1 MKNKFRKLMAVLLSV
16 AALLSCLSGEVMSSA
31 LAASGDG
38 TAVEMRYT
46 LDDVAAGAV
55 SMEEYEAYLEQLYS
69 ANESAAEN
77 TEVLSAFRS
86 LMVSKS
92 SDVTVAVGK
101 ENIYKQGHIGR
112 AREKEGND
120 LGKVIYENADGSFTQ
135 YSFAYPVKVADENG
149 KISDVSLK
157 IVADGTGG
165 YRTEKGNTQVSF
177 PENIAYGISVSGNGG
192 SVRLVPNGIFS
203 AVSQQD
209 EYNVSYVYDDKTTI
223 DYSLTYTGVKENIV
237 VREYTGRTEY
247 EFTLYTGGL
256 ELKNSDGSY
265 YLADENGEKWG
276 SIGDIIIFTADGKNN
291 TVSRMT
297 HETVVPCEQYTITVH
312 VDDQYLR
319 DEKTVYPIRID
330 PMIEISYNTYGAIA
344 FDDATINS
352 DNTMD
357 GTGNILYIGKR
368 NGVKSRIIMRIREG
382 RLGDIP
388 STRHV
393 NAASVYMTNI
403 LIGDDSLDFTPMNV
417 MTYMYSGSEWDDTS
431 TRISSGNFDSYAH
444 YMSARDVD
452 TPYQRYGFDI
462 TNAVKFWMMNEHFTL
477 DQGLLL
483 KAPDTVE
490 NGSEDLYKAFASF
503 DYTMYQPS
511 MWINYSETETY
522 TSAPFGWLDVV
533 DISCASGWVWCF
545 DEPDKNLGVKVY
557 IDNLSDS
564 SVGQICLYSKAD
576 KQRLDV
582 NLKGYFNYKDRNGG
596 GNYGFFV
603 PIDWSQYPPGYYKV
617 VAKAF
622 LDQNNDQRSDNCVEY
637 VITHSPM
644 YFGNYSY
651 QPLDEGEYYINNT
664 EYGKYLRN
672 NGGAPEGRS
681 GLLADLSTTIK
692 WDLINRNGG
701 YLIRSK
707 SDPELYLAVSNDV
720 NNIGV
725 EFVRVSDPS
734 STPDRCIWDMT
745 ISGGCLLRSRFNARY
760 LTGGPYGS
768 LTTREMQG
776 DIYSQA
782 RKAQT
787 WRIVSTSRYGSDQSD
802 CYYKELKKILGT
814 KYYYV
819 NPSKSVKINIT
830 TNPKDGAN
838 LWCDESDFSV
848 YGDSEQYMLCSGFNI
863 TASSQAPYPLKNII
877 TIKHKVTDKV
887 FEVEVFVC
895 GYTLYVNNYYDKGF
909 AAYYEMS
916 DAAAIKV
923 INEITNELAPYF
935 AENLG
940 VQLINSSNTEN
951 MYFKSQLDK
960 WKNQNE
966 TDDVI
971 TFDKDAIVNSVHT
984 EYSNMKNVQ
993 LEFYQGHRSG
1003 SNITDVLWTCHT
1015 IKGESQKY
1023 DNRSVNFGYEQ
1034 QKFTISGKTYKV
1046 ATYRN
1051 IFMLDRPSVYIE
1063 LSKIY
1068 YTNTLRHEL
1077 LHSVGAYDHY
1087 HEMLEN
1093 EDGTEYCKAGDKC
1106 SICYPEENTTKCVM
1120 FSTNCSELCSKCK
1133 NYMSDYLSACASF
1146 YK

>member
-1 MKNKFRKLMAVLLSV
+1 MAVLLSV
-16 AALLSCLSGEVMSSA
+16 AALLSCLSGEMLSSA

-69 ANESAAEN
+69 ADERAAEN

-92 SDVTVAVGK
+92 SDVTAAVGK

-112 AREKEGND
+112 VRKKEGND
-120 LGKVIYENADGSFTQ
+120 LSKVVYENADGSFTQ

-149 KISDVSLK
+149 RISDVSLK
-157 IVADGTGG
+157 IVSDGTGG
-165 YRTEKGNTQVSF
+165 YRTEKGNTKVSF

-209 EYNVSYVYDDKTTI
+209 EYNVSYVYDDKTTL

-357 GTGNILYIGKR
+357 GTGNVLYIGKR
-368 NGVKSRIIMRIREG
+368 SGVKSRVIMRIREG

-403 LIGDDSLDFTPMNV
+403 LIGNDSLDFTPMNV
-417 MTYMYSGSEWDDTS
+417 MTYMYSGSDWDDTS

-622 LDQNNDQRSDNCVEY
+622 LDQNNDQRSDNGVEY

-644 YFGNYSY
+644 YFGNYANL
-651 QPLDEGEYYINNT
+651 PLGEGEYYINNT

-672 NGGAPEGRS
+672 NGDAPEGRS

-692 WDLINRNGG
+692 WDLVNSKGG

-707 SDPELYLAVSNDV
+707 TDPRFYLAA
-720 NNIGV
+720 
-725 EFVRVSDPS
+725 SDDINGTGIELVWLTNS
-734 STPDRCIWDMT
+734 SSPPDRCVWDIT
-745 ISGGCLLRSRFNARY
+745 ISGGCLLKNRYNLRY
-760 LTGGPYGS
+760 LASDQNGT
-768 LTTREMQG
+768 LTTTEKQN
-776 DIYSQA
+776 DLYSQA

-787 WRIVSTSRYGSDQSD
+787 WRIVSTSEYGNTSNYYYREADLLMKIGNSD
-802 CYYKELKKILGT
+802 CKIGGT
-814 KYYYV
+814 TSPLRINYNGTRYLWADTSDFNYSYDSSKLTFDSS
-819 NPSKSVKINIT
+819 NPS
-830 TNPKDGAN
+830 
-838 LWCDESDFSV
+838 FSGSIAGV
-848 YGDSEQYMLCSGFNI
+848 YKVI
-863 TASSQAPYPLKNII
+863 PL
-877 TIKHKVTDKV
+877 HKVTATEHRNFDILV
-887 FEVEVFVC
+887 YIFEFS
-895 GYTLYVNNYYDKGF
+895 VNNYYDKGF
-909 AAYYEMS
+909 SIYYDTYFEQMTEERY
-916 DAAAIKV
+916 ANKLHAITMRSEDIFKNQFYIKLSNN
-923 INEITNELAPYF
+923 INTPY
-935 AENLG
+935 E
-940 VQLINSSNTEN
+940 SR
-951 MYFKSQLDK
+951 LDK
-960 WKNQNE
+960 WKNDNE
-966 TDDVI
+966 KLHNI
-971 TFDKDAIVNSVHT
+971 PFDINAVMNDIHSEYSQRLIVLDNFFSDHPGGTNSVDILW
-984 EYSNMKNVQ
+984 SN
-993 LEFYQGHRSG
+993 
-1003 SNITDVLWTCHT
+1003 HT
-1015 IKGESQKY
+1015 IKGEVENT
-1023 DNRSVNFGYEQ
+1023 DNRSFYYDMLKENVTDPDTGEKYSFHFSN
-1034 QKFTISGKTYKV
+1034 
-1046 ATYRN
+1046 N
-1051 IFMLDRPSVYIE
+1051 IFMINQFDPIKFDKYSVKSEYE
-1063 LSKIY
+1063 K
-1068 YTNTLRHEL
+1068 TLTHEL
-1077 LHSVGAYDHY
+1077 LHAIGAPDHY
-1087 HEMLEN
+1087 HEMVKG
-1093 EDGTEYCKAGDKC
+1093 EDGTEYCRNSEIC
-1106 SICYPEENTTKCVM
+1106 SVCHPENTKECIM
-1120 FSTNCSELCSKCK
+1120 FDQHKSDLCDNCI
-1133 NYMSDYLSACASF
+1133 NYVKRYLSTCADYF
-1146 YK
+1146 N

>member
-16 AALLSCLSGEVMSSA
+16 AALLSCLSGEVLSSA
-31 LAASGDG
+31 LAASGG
-38 TAVEMRYT
+38 GAALEMRYT

-112 AREKEGND
+112 VRKKEGND
-120 LGKVIYENADGSFTQ
+120 LSKVVYENADGSFTQ

-149 KISDVSLK
+149 RISDVSLK
-157 IVADGTGG
+157 IVSDGTGG

-209 EYNVSYVYDDKTTI
+209 EYNVSYVYDDKTTL

-276 SIGDIIIFTADGKNN
+276 SIGNIIIFTADGKNN

-357 GTGNILYIGKR
+357 GTSNILYIGKR
-368 NGVKSRIIMRIREG
+368 DGVKSRVIMRIREG

-403 LIGDDSLDFTPMNV
+403 LIGNDSLDFTPMNV
-417 MTYMYSGSEWDDTS
+417 MTYMYSGSDWDDTS

-444 YMSARDVD
+444 YMSARDID

-622 LDQNNDQRSDNCVEY
+622 LDQNNDQRSDNGVEY

-787 WRIVSTSRYGSDQSD
+787 WRIVSTSEYGNTAD
-802 CYYKELKKILGT
+802 
-814 KYYYV
+814 YYYREV
-819 NPSKSVKINIT
+819 NISVYFKQLEFLLGESSEKISVRHPNVRF
-830 TNPKDGAN
+830 
-838 LWCDESDFSV
+838 LWCDIDDFR
-848 YGDSEQYMLCSGFNI
+848 YLCDDNKLIFNSSTSNFSSSNI
-863 TASSQAPYPLKNII
+863 GLYTVQPVHKASLQNLNVFTVRAYTII
-877 TIKHKVTDKV
+877 K
-887 FEVEVFVC
+887 
-895 GYTLYVNNYYDKGF
+895 VNNYYDKGF
-909 AAYYEMS
+909 YMYYGMTREQAEQFIRERNKRFATRVRNELSIEMDINIEYYESYLDRIVNPTGKENLDSYVVPSKIIADKFQEYIHSIENYSGIGFLWTAYRM
-916 DAAAIKV
+916 
-923 INEITNELAPYF
+923 APYDDSF
-935 AENLG
+935 YDVEVNYNRSFGTITGNEVL
-940 VQLINSSNTEN
+940 LINR
-951 MYFKSQLDK
+951 FDP
-960 WKNQNE
+960 
-966 TDDVI
+966 DDDY
-971 TFDKDAIVNSVHT
+971 TLGYNA
-984 EYSNMKNVQ
+984 
-993 LEFYQGHRSG
+993 LFY
-1003 SNITDVLWTCHT
+1003 
-1015 IKGESQKY
+1015 
-1023 DNRSVNFGYEQ
+1023 
-1034 QKFTISGKTYKV
+1034 
-1046 ATYRN
+1046 
-1051 IFMLDRPSVYIE
+1051 
-1063 LSKIY
+1063 
-1068 YTNTLRHEL
+1068 HEL
-1077 LHSVGAYDHY
+1077 CHRFGTEDHY
-1087 HEMLEN
+1087 HEDARNIIKEGN
-1093 EDGTEYCKAGDKC
+1093 TCANDGCITCHPGRGYSEDCIMNNPGLINSGKFLCDGCKRR
-1106 SICYPEENTTKCVM
+1106 V
-1120 FSTNCSELCSKCK
+1120 
-1133 NYMSDYLSACASF
+1133 LSNSGSLPTAR
-1146 YK
+1146 

>member
-16 AALLSCLSGEVMSSA
+16 AALLSCLSGEVLSSA
-31 LAASGDG
+31 LAASGG
-38 TAVEMRYT
+38 GAAVEMRYT

-209 EYNVSYVYDDKTTI
+209 EYNVSYVYDDKTTL

-276 SIGDIIIFTADGKNN
+276 SIGDIIIFTADGNNN

-357 GTGNILYIGKR
+357 GTGNVLYIGKR
-368 NGVKSRIIMRIREG
+368 DGVKSRVIMRIREG

-393 NAASVYMTNI
+393 NAASVYMTNVSAGI
-403 LIGDDSLDFTPMNV
+403 NYLDFTPMNV
-417 MTYMYSGSEWDDTS
+417 MTYMYSGSDWDDVS
-431 TRISSGNFDSYAH
+431 TRISSDNFDSYAH

-462 TNAVKFWMMNEHFTL
+462 TNSVKFWMMNEHFTL

-622 LDQNNDQRSDNCVEY
+622 LDQNNDQRSDNGVEY

-644 YFGNYSY
+644 YFGNYANL
-651 QPLDEGEYYINNT
+651 PLGEGEYYINNT

-672 NGGAPEGRS
+672 NGDAPEGRS

-692 WDLINRNGG
+692 WDLVNSKGG

-707 SDPELYLAVSNDV
+707 TDPRFYLAA
-720 NNIGV
+720 
-725 EFVRVSDPS
+725 SDDINGTGIELVWLTNS
-734 STPDRCIWDMT
+734 SSPPDRCVWDIT
-745 ISGGCLLRSRFNARY
+745 ISGGCLLKNRYNLRY
-760 LTGGPYGS
+760 LASDQNGT
-768 LTTREMQG
+768 LTTTEKQN
-776 DIYSQA
+776 DLYSQA

-787 WRIVSTSRYGSDQSD
+787 WRIVSTSEYGNTAD
-802 CYYKELKKILGT
+802 
-814 KYYYV
+814 YYYREAERKLQFSNLEFRV
-819 NPSKSVKINIT
+819 GESTGQMSIDHKNT
-830 TNPKDGAN
+830 RY
-838 LWCDESDFSV
+838 LWCDVSDFDLS
-848 YGDSEQYMLCSGFNI
+848 YDSSKLTFDRLTCSFSSSTAGFYI
-863 TASSQAPYPLKNII
+863 VSPI
-877 TIKHKVTDKV
+877 HKVTATERKN
-887 FEVEVFVC
+887 FEISV
-895 GYTLYVNNYYDKGF
+895 YRLILTLNNYCDKGF
-909 AAYYEMS
+909 YLYYGLTEENGKEQINYWCEKAK
-916 DAAAIKV
+916 DVFKKELFIKV
-923 INEITNELAPYF
+923 NYSTVYYKSFLDGEVKPETKDDLDSMV
-935 AENLG
+935 LG
-940 VQLINSSNTEN
+940 GEEVLNK
-951 MYFKSQLDK
+951 FK
-960 WKNQNE
+960 
-966 TDDVI
+966 
-971 TFDKDAIVNSVHT
+971 
-984 EYSNMKNVQ
+984 
-993 LEFYQGHRSG
+993 
-1003 SNITDVLWTCHT
+1003 
-1015 IKGESQKY
+1015 ESQKNSTDPSKQEENTDPY
-1023 DNRSVNFGYEQ
+1023 SVDVIWSAYRIGPYNKDFDDVEENYNRSVAIHEIKEDHRYILLINRCN
-1034 QKFTISGKTYKV
+1034 IYK
-1046 ATYRN
+1046 YRA
-1051 IFMLDRPSVYIE
+1051 E
-1063 LSKIY
+1063 Y
-1068 YTNTLRHEL
+1068 YFILQHEMCHL
-1077 LHSVGAYDHY
+1077 LEAKDHY
-1087 HEMLEN
+1087 HDEFRGFN
-1093 EDGTEYCKAGDKC
+1093 KDGTCQNEGCIECHPDLGYSKRC
-1106 SICYPEENTTKCVM
+1106 IM
-1120 FSTNCSELCSKCK
+1120 FDPYDESEGFFLCDGCK
-1133 NYMSDYLSACASF
+1133 NTISDYLNTTLQAG
-1146 YK
+1146 